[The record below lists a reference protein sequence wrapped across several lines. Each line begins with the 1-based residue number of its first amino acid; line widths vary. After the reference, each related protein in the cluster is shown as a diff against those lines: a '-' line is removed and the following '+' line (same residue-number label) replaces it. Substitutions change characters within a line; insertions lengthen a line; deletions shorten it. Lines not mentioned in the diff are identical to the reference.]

1 MRVVIAD
8 DAVLI
13 RSGLAAMLTEGG
25 IETVGQATNAS
36 ELLDLVA
43 STAPDAAVVD
53 IRMPPTHTD
62 EGIVA
67 ARRIRALHPDV
78 AVLVLSQYVDS
89 SYAMRLLQQSPTAVG
104 YLLKDRIL
112 DVSTITDA
120 LRRLVAGECLV
131 DPAIVARLLS
141 RARQHTPLDDLTAR
155 EREVL
160 GLIAEGRSNRAICD
174 LLFLSPK
181 TVETHVNRIF
191 SKLGLVEAADGHRRV
206 LAVLAYLRQ
215 GSP

>member
-36 ELLDLVA
+36 ELWPG
-43 STAPDAAVVD
+43 SVD
-53 IRMPPTHTD
+53 GPGRRGCRHQDPPTHTD

-78 AVLVLSQYVDS
+78 AVLVLSQYVDP